1 MNDPFR
7 TSIKFGGNCF
17 GQGGNL
23 RDAHNNI
30 QFLVEPLKNL

>member
-1 MNDPFR
+1 L
-7 TSIKFGGNCF
+7 GGIASVR
-17 GQGGNL
+17 GGNL